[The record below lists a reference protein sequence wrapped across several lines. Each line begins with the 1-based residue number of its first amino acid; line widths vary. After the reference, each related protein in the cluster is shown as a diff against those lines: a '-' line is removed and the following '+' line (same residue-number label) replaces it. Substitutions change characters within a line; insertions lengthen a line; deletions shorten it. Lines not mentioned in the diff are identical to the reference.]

1 MRGEINRLRSV
12 CAEAYQ
18 VVGTLAAELDLL
30 HSKEVERV
38 LDNLYAASAGEPI
51 PHKSVLPFILPN
63 KRSKRRREGC
73 REEVLAA
80 AKRLHAA
87 GHAEFTPV
95 EIIEQMQRSGTAYPE
110 QTIRT
115 HVVSRMCAN
124 APQNHATQY
133 DDLERVAPGRYRLR
147 RRS

>member
-18 VVGTLAAELDLL
+18 VVGALAAELDLFD
-30 HSKEVERV
+30 SKEVARV
-38 LDNLYAASAGEPI
+38 LDNLCAASAGEPN

-63 KRSKRRREGC
+63 TRSKRRIEGC

-95 EIIEQMQRSGTAYPE
+95 EIIEQMQRTGTPIPSE
-110 QTIRT
+110 Q
-115 HVVSRMCAN
+115 
-124 APQNHATQY
+124 
-133 DDLERVAPGRYRLR
+133 
-147 RRS
+147 